1 MDLALFDPALIERYD
16 RPGPRYTSYP
26 TAAQFTES
34 YGASDY
40 LGAVQRSR
48 DSGVPLS
55 LYVHVP
61 FCASPCFYCGCNRII
76 SRSRSIAAGYI
87 ERLEREIEM
96 QAALFAGRGPV
107 LQLHFGG
114 GTPTFFSLPQMEQV
128 MQALDR
134 GFGLSR
140 SPQREYSI
148 EVDPRALLP
157 DSIAGLAALGFN
169 RISIGVQDFDPAVQE
184 AVNRLQSYE
193 QTEQVVLD
201 ARRHGFN
208 SVSVDLIYGLP
219 KQTLEGFGRTLDQV
233 IALAPDRVSAYS
245 YAHMPQLFKA
255 QGQINGADL
264 PSSQQKLGLLQL
276 TVAKLQAA
284 GYVYVGMDHFAR
296 PDDELARALDD
307 GSLQRNFQG
316 YSTRGG
322 ADLVGLGLSAISRIA
337 DSYCQNVK
345 TLDAYYAALD
355 TGRLPLQRGLQL
367 SADDRLRRALIEDLM
382 CRDRV
387 DCQRLEHEYH
397 IDFRSYFADALEA
410 LKPLAA
416 DGLVELGEHELRV
429 TAKGRF
435 LLRAVA
441 MPFDAHLRAAQAP
454 APVAGAA
461 ANQDLPRP
469 APRYSRV
476 I

>member
-26 TAAQFTES
+26 TAAQFSDS

-40 LGAVQRSR
+40 LNAVQRSR

-107 LQLHFGG
+107 SQLHFGG
-114 GTPTFFSLPQMEQV
+114 GTPSFFSLAQMEQV

-140 SPQREYSI
+140 SEQREYSI
-148 EVDPRALLP
+148 EVDPRALLQ
-157 DSIAGLAALGFN
+157 DSVAGLAALGFN

-184 AVNRLQSYE
+184 AVNRLQSYA
-193 QTEQVVLD
+193 QTEQVVRD
-201 ARRHGFN
+201 ARRHGYN

-219 KQTLEGFGRTLDQV
+219 QQTLEGFGRTLEQV
-233 IALAPDRVSAYS
+233 IALAPDRISAYS
-245 YAHMPQLFKA
+245 YAHMPQLFRA
-255 QGQINGADL
+255 QNQIQIADL
-264 PSSQQKLGLLQL
+264 PSPQQKLGLLQL

-296 PDDELARALDD
+296 PDDELARALED

-322 ADLVGLGLSAISRIA
+322 ADLIGLGLSAISRIA
-337 DSYCQNVK
+337 DSYCQNAK

-367 SADDRLRRALIEDLM
+367 SDDDRLRRRLIEDLM
-382 CRDRV
+382 CRGALDYAA
-387 DCQRLEHEYH
+387 LEDEYH
-397 IDFRSYFADALEA
+397 IDFGAYFAEA
-410 LKPLAA
+410 LAALRPLAA
-416 DGLVELGEHELRV
+416 DGLVEFAERGLRV
-429 TAKGRF
+429 TPRGRF

-441 MPFDAHLRAAQAP
+441 MPFDAHLAAAQA
-454 APVAGAA
+454 
-461 ANQDLPRP
+461 RP
-469 APRYSRV
+469 ASLPGETAVGLPPPRYSRV